1 MPANELDELKL
12 AWQSLNQSLERQHA
26 LSVCELKERKLM
38 RFQRGLS
45 ALLPGRIVQL
55 IAGLLVAVIAGNF
68 WVDHLGA
75 PHLVVCGL
83 LLHGY
88 GIMLIVFAA
97 RELTLMYRIEYSA
110 PVLAIQ
116 KGLVEL
122 ARWRVRSA
130 IWSVAVG
137 CFTWLPLLLILLY
150 AAGADV
156 WLIRPLFVYLNLL
169 ACFLCLGVACAIGW
183 WSRRPGQ
190 EKLAQYFRDSFVGR
204 RINQAQA
211 ELAEIERFERE

>member
-1 MPANELDELKL
+1 MPAIELDELKL
-12 AWQSLNQSLERQHA
+12 AWQSLSQNLERERA
-26 LSVCELKERKLM
+26 LSVFELKEQKRA

-45 ALLPGRIVQL
+45 ALLPGRITQL
-55 IAGLLVAVIAGNF
+55 IAGLLVAVMAGRF
-68 WVDHLGA
+68 WVNHFGA
-75 PHLVVCGL
+75 AHLVISGL

-97 RELTLMYRIEYSA
+97 RELTLIRRIDYSA
-110 PVLAIQ
+110 PVLGIQ
-116 KGLVEL
+116 RELAEL

-156 WLIRPLFVYLNLL
+156 WLTKPLFVYLNLL
-169 ACFLCLGVACAIGW
+169 ACFLCLGAACAIGW

-204 RINQAQA
+204 RVNQAQA
-211 ELAEIERFERE
+211 ALAEIELFERE